1 MHARLHGMFAHNTR
15 RGPSKTRWR
24 ENASVGGDVRR
35 LEHPDAL
42 LMVRKRWA
50 GIPWFGAVFTRVPTN
65 REIDIQMHH
74 QGLDRLKE

>member
-1 MHARLHGMFAHNTR
+1 MHARLHGRFAHNTK
-15 RGPSKTRWR
+15 RGPSKTRWG

-42 LMVRKRWA
+42 LMVPKTVGWYSLVGGR
-50 GIPWFGAVFTRVPTN
+50 IYTN

-74 QGLDRLKE
+74 QGLARLKE